1 MMIENKKIMNLGKA
15 IKELRK
21 QKELSQ
27 SQLAELVEISQ
38 TSLSQIESG
47 QKRPSSK
54 NLKKI
59 SSVLEISE
67 PMLFI
72 LATEK
77 EDIPEEKKH
86 LYDILYPSIEGL
98 VKQLIG

>member
-1 MMIENKKIMNLGKA
+1 MNIGKA

-21 QKELSQ
+21 QKEMSQ
-27 SQLAELVEISQ
+27 IEFAEKIGIST

-47 QKRPSSK
+47 IKKPSSK
-54 NLKKI
+54 TLKAI
-59 SSVLEISE
+59 STSLNVSE
-67 PMLFI
+67 PMLYL

-86 LYDILYPSIEGL
+86 LYNLLFPSIEGL
-98 VKQLIG
+98 IKQLV